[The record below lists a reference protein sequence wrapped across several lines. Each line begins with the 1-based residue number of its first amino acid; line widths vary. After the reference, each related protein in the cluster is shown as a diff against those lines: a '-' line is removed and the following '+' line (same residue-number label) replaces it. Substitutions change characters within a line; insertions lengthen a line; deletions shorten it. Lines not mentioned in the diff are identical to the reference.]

1 VNKYIW
7 SETGMNPVE
16 IIQLIEILREK
27 LNAFALDKPLSA
39 PEVVQLSQSLDV
51 LLNLYNKMLIY

>member
-1 VNKYIW
+1 VIEAL
-7 SETGMNPVE
+7 SSTEL
-16 IIQLIEILREK
+16 IQTIEILREK

-39 PEVVQLSQSLDV
+39 PEVVQISQSLDV

>member
-1 VNKYIW
+1 
-7 SETGMNPVE
+7 MNPVE